1 MQLDTHALSLSRKVC
16 NMQQNHF
23 CLDQHADFMAVFDPP
38 SSIIAVSDPD
48 LSQPH
53 IRKDY
58 SHRKFSQSYKNKDV
72 LAGVWPDID
81 DEVYISGMLV
91 TAPGRAESV
100 FCFRG

>member
-1 MQLDTHALSLSRKVC
+1 MLTCCAAFEPLLT
-16 NMQQNHF
+16 
-23 CLDQHADFMAVFDPP
+23 
-38 SSIIAVSDPD
+38 AVSDPD

-81 DEVYISGMLV
+81 DEVYMGGMQV
-91 TAPGRAESV
+91 TAPKP
-100 FCFRG
+100 CFKYLSYIHTFLELVVD